1 LSKGIHHKLP
11 GGIWVLGVV
20 SMFMDA
26 SSELVHSLLPI
37 FMTTTLGVSMVT
49 LGVIEGIAEAAAA
62 ITKVFSGAI
71 SDYFGRRK
79 ALTVA
84 GYGLSALT
92 KPIFPLA
99 TTISW
104 VFIARFVDRIGKGIR
119 GAPRDALIADIAP
132 SQLRGA
138 AYGLRQ
144 SLDSVG
150 AFVGPLLA
158 VAFMIWLG
166 NDIKAV
172 LWIAVVPAF
181 LAIILLVAA
190 LREPGPARQAAG
202 PQRILTI
209 SKVSRLPL
217 RYWLVVTL
225 GAAFTLAR
233 FSEAFLILRAQDV
246 GLTLS
251 FIPGIMVV
259 MNIAYSIVAYPAG
272 ILGDRASARRLLVAG
287 LLVLVAADIALALAS
302 SAWMTFAGAALW
314 GVHMALT
321 QGLLSKL
328 VADTAPAEL
337 RGTAF
342 GLFNLV
348 SGIALLL
355 ASVIAGS
362 LWSTFG
368 APATFLAGAVFAML
382 AATGLLIYRPRA
394 RAAPSR
400 TAG

>member
-1 LSKGIHHKLP
+1 
-11 GGIWVLGVV
+11 
-20 SMFMDA
+20 
-26 SSELVHSLLPI
+26 
-37 FMTTTLGVSMVT
+37 
-49 LGVIEGIAEAAAA
+49 
-62 ITKVFSGAI
+62 
-71 SDYFGRRK
+71 
-79 ALTVA
+79 
-84 GYGLSALT
+84 
-92 KPIFPLA
+92 
-99 TTISW
+99 
-104 VFIARFVDRIGKGIR
+104 
-119 GAPRDALIADIAP
+119 
-132 SQLRGA
+132 
-138 AYGLRQ
+138 
-144 SLDSVG
+144 
-150 AFVGPLLA
+150 
-158 VAFMIWLG
+158 
-166 NDIKAV
+166 
-172 LWIAVVPAF
+172 
-181 LAIILLVAA
+181 
-190 LREPGPARQAAG
+190 
-202 PQRILTI
+202 
-209 SKVSRLPL
+209 
-217 RYWLVVTL
+217 
-225 GAAFTLAR
+225 
-233 FSEAFLILRAQDV
+233 
-246 GLTLS
+246 
-251 FIPGIMVV
+251 MVV

-328 VADTAPAEL
+328 VADTAPADL

>member
-1 LSKGIHHKLP
+1 
-11 GGIWVLGVV
+11 
-20 SMFMDA
+20 MFMDA

-99 TTISW
+99 TTVSW

-132 SQLRGA
+132 PQLRGA

-181 LAIILLVAA
+181 LAIFLLVAA
-190 LREPGPARQAAG
+190 LREPMPARQAAD
-202 PQRILTI
+202 PRRILAI

-328 VADTAPAEL
+328 VADTAPADL